1 MEGKVQR
8 VWEGSDWRM
17 EERVWEG
24 LDWKTEGKG
33 LEGAI
38 RSRLV

>member
-1 MEGKVQR
+1 MEGKGQR

-33 LEGAI
+33 FG
-38 RSRLV
+38 RGY